1 MRPIPKSKIVEN
13 QYTNGTGFGKNVL
26 LRFPN
31 TKKPYIGS
39 YTVINGSKYYSGK
52 EYIESSQLL
61 EQYTLPI
68 NPSAVASAGSI
79 PTLAAISAAG
89 VILSGNKNSPSTAS
103 PVRYFYKDLTS
114 SNNLIKEIDKKAYD
128 QLAGKLSNNY
138 QVISYNKNTQTLE
151 EVNKQMPGLAAF
163 LGT

>member
-1 MRPIPKSKIVEN
+1 MRPIPKSRIVEN

-26 LRFPN
+26 LRFPD
-31 TKKPYIGS
+31 TKKPYIGF
-39 YTVINGSKYYSGK
+39 YTVINGNKYYSGK

-79 PTLAAISAAG
+79 PLNSL
-89 VILSGNKNSPSTAS
+89 LSNANSGGP
-103 PVRYFYKDLTS
+103 RYFYKDLTS
-114 SNNLIKEIDKKAYD
+114 PDNSIKEIDKKAYD
-128 QLAGKLSNNY
+128 QLSGKLSNTY
-138 QVISYNKNTQTLE
+138 QVLPYNSNTQTLPE
-151 EVNKQMPGLAAF
+151 ANQQMPGLAAF